1 VNEVSSTSLQRAGV
15 GEQIFSILK
24 SKIAA
29 GEWKKNGKIPSET
42 ELASQFSV
50 SRMTVHNVIQR
61 LCTMGLLETR
71 PGDGT
76 YVKEFRLAEYF
87 KEAIELLDNNKSMQ
101 DIREFRD
108 AFERDYLILAC
119 ERRTEKDIED
129 LEFIYHK
136 MAELSLTDDF
146 DAFFDVDMEF
156 HHRICQMT
164 QNDVY
169 IMVESVLRDLLY
181 AQLKDNTKRFA
192 KMKSASMSKED
203 DNYVLKVLT
212 AEHIDFIE
220 ALKKKDYRIAAD
232 MLTGYIK
239 IYKDMD

>member
-1 VNEVSSTSLQRAGV
+1 
-15 GEQIFSILK
+15 
-24 SKIAA
+24 
-29 GEWKKNGKIPSET
+29 
-42 ELASQFSV
+42 
-50 SRMTVHNVIQR
+50 
-61 LCTMGLLETR
+61 MGLLETR

-169 IMVESVLRDLLY
+169 IMVQFFRKVSDSE
-181 AQLKDNTKRFA
+181 QTKRA
-192 KMKSASMSKED
+192 ALNKTRTAL
-203 DNYVLKVLT
+203 NVVLSNCTNSRPGGLCVYGDSISRLQPEST
-212 AEHIDFIE
+212 
-220 ALKKKDYRIAAD
+220 
-232 MLTGYIK
+232 
-239 IYKDMD
+239 